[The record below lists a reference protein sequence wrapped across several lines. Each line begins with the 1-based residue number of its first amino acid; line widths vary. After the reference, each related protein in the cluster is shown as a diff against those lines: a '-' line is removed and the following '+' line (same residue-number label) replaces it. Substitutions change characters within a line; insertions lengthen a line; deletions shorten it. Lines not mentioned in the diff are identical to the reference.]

1 MTHRAEN
8 LWWDAITLEELG
20 RVYLEA
26 VASKVVDKELYGIC

>member
-8 LWWDAITLEELG
+8 LWRDAITLEELG

-26 VASKVVDKELYGIC
+26 IASKVVDEELYAIC